1 MSCLFMT
8 NYRLLYQTTVED
20 LLCELEVEIIQA
32 FLKYK
37 IDFYQIKFPN
47 VEISK
52 NNIL

>member
-1 MSCLFMT
+1 MTIFQMSCLFMT

-37 IDFYQIKFPN
+37 FFY
-47 VEISK
+47 ELSK